1 MNNEWLQ
8 IQTNNGVCE
17 IEDHIE
23 HDPDMTEIRNDYRW
37 TPQCQRAFLE
47 ALAFGGSV
55 LRAAKAERNAWCWM
69 EGANPDAEIEA

>member
-37 TPQCQRAFLE
+37 TPQCQRA
-47 ALAFGGSV
+47 
-55 LRAAKAERNAWCWM
+55 
-69 EGANPDAEIEA
+69 